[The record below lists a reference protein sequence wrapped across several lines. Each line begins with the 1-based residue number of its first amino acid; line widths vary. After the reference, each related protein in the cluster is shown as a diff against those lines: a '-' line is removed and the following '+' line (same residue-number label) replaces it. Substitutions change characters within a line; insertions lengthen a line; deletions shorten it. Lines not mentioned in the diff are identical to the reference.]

1 MEQCMRRPL
10 CGTIQPHQPPY
21 VTRSSHRPTD
31 HVYLCELHA
40 DLRVH
45 SAPSDYG
52 LEAPSRCLHFWP
64 GQHLSQG
71 GSYQR
76 SPYSFRVVYW
86 YPKDPTSFRYHISSL
101 VGVRDIELLGGRMKD
116 QHCRSKTLSTWLLC
130 IGSGVRCH
138 YLPGRCRHTMSS

>member
-1 MEQCMRRPL
+1 MRRPL